1 MQNSL
6 IQILNINF
14 KSIKLSFLFFYKIHS
29 NYNMSIFPALKIK
42 GNESS
47 IVKRQSKPIFKRIE
61 KTYTYNIDKL
71 LEEKKYN
78 ESEKKELD
86 KIDTEYSLFKEKS
99 TEELRI
105 LKEEND
111 KANLNLQKGFE
122 VFENNFNYIQQKMD
136 NSESLLQ
143 NNLVKQFHTLL
154 FAILKSIVSGFIIN
168 EELKSSIEDT
178 SNLIDKLHSN
188 QNDVVL
194 NKRISLS
201 LQRIHK
207 LNSFNEKDIKCDV
220 DII

>member
-1 MQNSL
+1 
-6 IQILNINF
+6 
-14 KSIKLSFLFFYKIHS
+14 
-29 NYNMSIFPALKIK
+29 MSIFPALKIK

>member
-1 MQNSL
+1 
-6 IQILNINF
+6 
-14 KSIKLSFLFFYKIHS
+14 
-29 NYNMSIFPALKIK
+29 MSIFPALKIK

-61 KTYTYNIDKL
+61 KSYTYNIDKL